1 MHNARL
7 HAPTLTDVA
16 SRLSPRSNFVVYY
29 NRGLDGDR
37 VVRDLGARVSRVA
50 ARRRQALVAARGAAT
65 GSQEDLDSAEFEL
78 GLWSEWDALTGPAQ

>member
-1 MHNARL
+1 MSPPAR
-7 HAPTLTDVA
+7 HSPGFNF
-16 SRLSPRSNFVVYY
+16 RLPA

-65 GSQEDLDSAEFEL
+65 GSQEEDLDSAEFEL